1 MTGKALRR
9 GNLRAGAEVMNKSFV
24 REHRE
29 QQRRLTTG
37 TLSITM
43 CKIHDGTAVSFN
55 ISEAENQEAMTEKS
69 GNNYVL

>member
-9 GNLRAGAEVMNKSFV
+9 GNLRAGAEVMNKGFV
-24 REHRE
+24 RE

-43 CKIHDGTAVSFN
+43 CKIHDWIAVSFH
-55 ISEAENQEAMTEKS
+55 ISEAEKQEAMTEKY
-69 GNNYVL
+69 GNNFVL